1 MQRIFFLVML
11 LFKLDIDDCCHARI
25 LLERQS
31 FTPCHLVNATGTSVA
46 NNRFCM
52 LKFTGGYLHQRL
64 EVNSPLR
71 YVAYGSEV
79 AEALRPVAPE
89 STITALY
96 TMTYAYILMMI
107 VVTYRLHI
115 GSAVLQVMSAML
127 HELIFQVLANLLIPT
142 SLVHFLVNQSTK
154 SLGSSLPYLP
164 VLIGVTAVIFL
175 PLIDPVIER
184 CILFL
189 SRKTSNFFSK

>member
-1 MQRIFFLVML
+1 ML
-11 LFKLDIDDCCHARI
+11 LFKLDIDNCCHARI

-31 FTPCHLVNATGTSVA
+31 FTPCHLVNTTGTSAA
-46 NNRFCM
+46 NNIFCM
-52 LKFTGGYLHQRL
+52 LKISGGDMHQRL

-79 AEALRPVAPE
+79 AEALRPIASE

-96 TMTYAYILMMI
+96 TMTYAYILRII

-115 GSAVLQVMSAML
+115 GSAALQVVSAML
-127 HELIFQVLANLLIPT
+127 HEFTFQVLANLLIPT

-154 SLGSSLPYLP
+154 FLGNSLPYLP
-164 VLIGVTAVIFL
+164 TLIGLTAIIFL

-189 SRKTSNFFSK
+189 SRKTSKFFSK

>member
-1 MQRIFFLVML
+1 
-11 LFKLDIDDCCHARI
+11 
-25 LLERQS
+25 
-31 FTPCHLVNATGTSVA
+31 
-46 NNRFCM
+46 M
-52 LKFTGGYLHQRL
+52 LKFSGGDIHQRL
-64 EVNSPLR
+64 EVNGPLR

-79 AEALRPVAPE
+79 AEALRPIASE

-96 TMTYAYILMMI
+96 TMTYAYILRII

-115 GSAVLQVMSAML
+115 GSAALQVVSAML
-127 HELIFQVLANLLIPT
+127 HEFTFQVLANLLIPT

-154 SLGSSLPYLP
+154 FLGNSLPYLP
-164 VLIGVTAVIFL
+164 TLIGLTAIIFL

-184 CILFL
+184 CILFS